1 MYFTAPCP
9 RSRAANEPRQAPRG
23 MQCMQ
28 HFEDPLYGGM
38 LGPFMR
44 GDTPYVSQYR
54 RVIGT
59 AGIIGS
65 SLAHKLNHDDLSV
78 SEQDVPPLIDPRHT
92 YSDQSSY
99 CIRNPVIPVEHAEA
113 GELLE
118 ESDGEGYS

>member
-1 MYFTAPCP
+1 MVQENVRT
-9 RSRAANEPRQAPRG
+9 
-23 MQCMQ
+23 
-28 HFEDPLYGGM
+28 
-38 LGPFMR
+38 PFW
-44 GDTPYVSQYR
+44 GFLIDKTH
-54 RVIGT
+54 
-59 AGIIGS
+59 GS

>member
-1 MYFTAPCP
+1 
-9 RSRAANEPRQAPRG
+9 

-65 SLAHKLNHDDLSV
+65 VLRKIIVPGIGNKIPHFQKGKSPK
-78 SEQDVPPLIDPRHT
+78 SERDML
-92 YSDQSSY
+92 
-99 CIRNPVIPVEHAEA
+99 
-113 GELLE
+113 
-118 ESDGEGYS
+118 